1 MFIKRTQRILRGK
14 THSNHLVVESVATE
28 SGPRHRVV
36 CSLGSL
42 GPASKAQWLKL
53 AHHLQ
58 DSLGGQESFLEHSVQ
73 EQAWVQKATLTAKGK
88 KKPNAGK
95 ELRIDLEKVEV
106 EEPGKPEQS
115 MSAIRSGSGWAWT
128 NSLLRLASVTRPA
141 C

>member
-1 MFIKRTQRILRGK
+1 LARLLKRSGSSWLITFRLVGRPGKLLRA
-14 THSNHLVVESVATE
+14 L
-28 SGPRHRVV
+28 R
-36 CSLGSL
+36 
-42 GPASKAQWLKL
+42 
-53 AHHLQ
+53 
-58 DSLGGQESFLEHSVQ
+58 Q

-88 KKPNAGK
+88 KRPNAGK